1 MKTINAHS
9 LLFTSSSFPEKD
21 GFWFAFFFPPKGE
34 WKENSRDPTVGKG
47 GPERPIITL
56 AWRLPRSPGQGVMSH
71 TSSQG
76 SNISL
81 HGTKPKAPS

>member
-1 MKTINAHS
+1 M
-9 LLFTSSSFPEKD
+9 LFASSSFPEKE
-21 GFWFAFFFPPKGE
+21 GFWFAFFFLSPKGE
-34 WKENSRDPTVGKG
+34 WKESSRDSTVGKG
-47 GPERPIITL
+47 GPEPPIITL
-56 AWRLPRSPGQGVMSH
+56 AWRLPQNPGQGVISH